1 MHSSNPIL
9 TRNPSA
15 VNFTGDR
22 VTLDSVIV
30 RSAMMFGVLTVSAA
44 AAWLLNV
51 PLGFGLIAGLVAF
64 VIAMVASFKRTTSPA
79 LFLAYAALEGI
90 VIGVISRHYESQYSG
105 IVIQAILGVTI
116 VFGTMLLMYKSRIIR
131 ATQRFTKIL
140 LIAAFSY
147 LGLMIVN
154 LVASLFVDGGLGLR
168 DGGPLAIF
176 ASIAGVVIGA
186 LFYVL
191 DFDQVERMIAQGA
204 PEKESWRAAFG
215 LTLTTVWIYLEI
227 LRLLSYFRD

>member
-1 MHSSNPIL
+1 MRSSNPIL

-30 RSAMMFGVLTVSAA
+30 RSAMMFSVLTVSAA

-79 LFLAYAALEGI
+79 LLLAYAALEGI

-116 VFGTMLLMYKSRIIR
+116 VFGTMLLIDRKS
-131 ATQRFTKIL
+131 T
-140 LIAAFSY
+140 
-147 LGLMIVN
+147 
-154 LVASLFVDGGLGLR
+154 
-168 DGGPLAIF
+168 
-176 ASIAGVVIGA
+176 
-186 LFYVL
+186 
-191 DFDQVERMIAQGA
+191 
-204 PEKESWRAAFG
+204 
-215 LTLTTVWIYLEI
+215 
-227 LRLLSYFRD
+227 RLNSSHWE